1 MIFLLMSVMVFP
13 LSAQELTGTWSYSED
28 FSEDDMSGR
37 INTLFH
43 FNPDGTARLDIGT
56 TCQMKNE
63 ELGTL
68 DMVLDI
74 VLPGTW
80 VREGD
85 QLTLKC
91 KKNKATIDF
100 QMKGL
105 EDLPKMVRNMINN
118 MVRKEITKEVLS
130 EFENNKFTIVRLTE
144 DELELGDK
152 DGSEVLK
159 RVRR

>member
-1 MIFLLMSVMVFP
+1 MSVLVFP
-13 LSAQELTGTWSYSED
+13 LAAQELTGKWRYSED
-28 FSEDDMSGR
+28 FAEDDMSGR

-43 FNPDGTARLDIGT
+43 FNPDGTARLDIET
-56 TCQMKNE
+56 TCQMKND

-74 VLPGTW
+74 ILPGTW

-100 QMKGL
+100 ELKGL
-105 EDLPKMVRNMINN
+105 EDYPKMVRNMVTN

-130 EFENNKFTIVRLTE
+130 EFDSNKFTIIRLTE
-144 DELELGDK
+144 DELELGDEE
-152 DGSEVLK
+152 GSEVLK
-159 RVRR
+159 RVGR

>member
-1 MIFLLMSVMVFP
+1 MMILLMSVLVFP
-13 LSAQELTGTWSYSED
+13 LAAQELTGKWRYSED
-28 FSEDDMSGR
+28 FAEDDMSGR

-43 FNPDGTARLDIGT
+43 FNPDGTARLDIET
-56 TCQMKNE
+56 TCQMKND

-74 VLPGTW
+74 ILPGTW

-100 QMKGL
+100 ELKGL
-105 EDLPKMVRNMINN
+105 DDFPKMVRNMVTN

-130 EFENNKFTIVRLTE
+130 EFDYNKFTIMRLTE
-144 DELELGDK
+144 DERELGDE
-152 DGSEVLK
+152 DGSEVLRRVK
-159 RVRR
+159 R